1 MFVQVI
7 GSAAGRWLS
16 LMEFNCANC
25 DGFRMGTL
33 SAQARTKSSIAVS
46 DDGERGILF
55 NASPDVRTQL
65 ASFSA
70 MRPARTLRGAGIDAV
85 PAKCKILIHINNTN
99 PILNED
105 SRPEELRIM
114 QVRECRN

>member
-1 MFVQVI
+1 
-7 GSAAGRWLS
+7 
-16 LMEFNCANC
+16 
-25 DGFRMGTL
+25 MGTL
-33 SAQARTKSSIAVS
+33 SAQARTQSSIAVS
-46 DDGERGILF
+46 DDGEHGILF

-70 MRPARTLRGAGIDAV
+70 MQPARALRGAGIDAV

-114 QVRECRN
+114 PVR